1 MKIIA
6 AVDEKWGIGKGMNLL
21 FRISED
27 MEFFKEKTMGKTVVM
42 GRKTLESFPNAK
54 PLKNRKNVVLTTD
67 KNFKC
72 DGTEVVHDIKTIVEK
87 YGGDDTFVIGGGE
100 VYRQLLP
107 YCDSAYITKVFSDGN
122 ADVFIDNLD
131 ENEVWELGNVSE
143 KHVKN
148 GISFVFCTY
157 INKNPQSHFEQKTL

>member
-72 DGTEVVHDIKTIVEK
+72 DGTEIVHDIKTVIGK

-122 ADVFIDNLD
+122 ADVFIDDLD
-131 ENEVWELGNVSE
+131 KNEVWELGNVSE
-143 KHVKN
+143 KRVEN
-148 GISFVFCTY
+148 SISFVFCTY
-157 INKNPQSHFEQKTL
+157 INKNTQSHFEQKTL

>member
-72 DGTEVVHDIKTIVEK
+72 DGTEIVHGIKTIVEK

-100 VYRQLLP
+100 VYKQLLP
-107 YCDSAYITKVFSDGN
+107 Y
-122 ADVFIDNLD
+122 
-131 ENEVWELGNVSE
+131 SE
-143 KHVKN
+143 KYVEN
-148 GISFVFCTY
+148 GISFAFYTY

>member
-72 DGTEVVHDIKTIVEK
+72 DGTEIVHDIKTIIGK
-87 YGGDDTFVIGGGE
+87 YGGDDTFVLGGGE

-107 YCDSAYITKVFSDGN
+107 YCDSAYITLSTILIKMRCGSSVTCPKN
-122 ADVFIDNLD
+122 AL
-131 ENEVWELGNVSE
+131 
-143 KHVKN
+143 
-148 GISFVFCTY
+148 
-157 INKNPQSHFEQKTL
+157 KTAFRLCSALI

>member
-67 KNFKC
+67 
-72 DGTEVVHDIKTIVEK
+72 GTEIVHGIKTIVEK

-100 VYRQLLP
+100 VYKQLLP

-131 ENEVWELGNVSE
+131 ENEMWELGNVSE
-143 KHVKN
+143 KYVEN
-148 GISFVFCTY
+148 GISFAFYTY

>member
-54 PLKNRKNVVLTTD
+54 PLKI
-67 KNFKC
+67 
-72 DGTEVVHDIKTIVEK
+72 E
-87 YGGDDTFVIGGGE
+87 
-100 VYRQLLP
+100 
-107 YCDSAYITKVFSDGN
+107 
-122 ADVFIDNLD
+122 
-131 ENEVWELGNVSE
+131 
-143 KHVKN
+143 
-148 GISFVFCTY
+148 
-157 INKNPQSHFEQKTL
+157 KTLYLQPIKILSVTARRLFTI

>member
-54 PLKNRKNVVLTTD
+54 PLKKSKKMLYLQPT
-67 KNFKC
+67 K
-72 DGTEVVHDIKTIVEK
+72 IS
-87 YGGDDTFVIGGGE
+87 
-100 VYRQLLP
+100 
-107 YCDSAYITKVFSDGN
+107 SATVRRLFT
-122 ADVFIDNLD
+122 A
-131 ENEVWELGNVSE
+131 
-143 KHVKN
+143 
-148 GISFVFCTY
+148 
-157 INKNPQSHFEQKTL
+157 

>member
-67 KNFKC
+67 K
-72 DGTEVVHDIKTIVEK
+72 KTIIGK

-131 ENEVWELGNVSE
+131 KNEVWELGNVSE
-143 KHVKN
+143 KRVEN

>member
-1 MKIIA
+1 MLWAERRWRASLTQNRLKI
-6 AVDEKWGIGKGMNLL
+6 E
-21 FRISED
+21 
-27 MEFFKEKTMGKTVVM
+27 
-42 GRKTLESFPNAK
+42 
-54 PLKNRKNVVLTTD
+54 KNVVLTTD

-72 DGTEVVHDIKTIVEK
+72 DGTEIVHDIKTIIGK

-131 ENEVWELGNVSE
+131 KNEVWELGNVSE
-143 KHVKN
+143 K
-148 GISFVFCTY
+148 
-157 INKNPQSHFEQKTL
+157 PRLKTAFRLCSALI

>member
-1 MKIIA
+1 MNIIA
-6 AVDEKWGIGKGMNLL
+6 AVDKNWAIGKNNELL
-21 FRISED
+21 VRIPMDQKFFRE
-27 MEFFKEKTMGKTVVM
+27 TTTGKVVVM

-72 DGTEVVHDIKTIVEK
+72 DGAEIIHDIKTIVEK

-131 ENEVWELGNVSE
+131 KNEVWELSNVSE
-143 KHVKN
+143 KRVEN

>member
-6 AVDEKWGIGKGMNLL
+6 AVDEKWGIGRGMNLL
-21 FRISED
+21 FRFSQD
-27 MEFFKEKTMGKTVVM
+27 MAFFKEKTMGKTVVM

-72 DGTEVVHDIKTIVEK
+72 DGTEIVHGIKTIVEK

-100 VYRQLLP
+100 VYKQLFAVLRQRVYNKGVFPTAMPMSLSTILMKMRCGSSVMCP
-107 YCDSAYITKVFSDGN
+107 KNTLKTAFRLCSALI
-122 ADVFIDNLD
+122 
-131 ENEVWELGNVSE
+131 
-143 KHVKN
+143 
-148 GISFVFCTY
+148 
-157 INKNPQSHFEQKTL
+157 

>member
-72 DGTEVVHDIKTIVEK
+72 DGTEIVHDIKTIIGK

-122 ADVFIDNLD
+122 ADVFIVKFNFNKTFKQADIFNTARTFGSFYDSTLFRCNL
-131 ENEVWELGNVSE
+131 
-143 KHVKN
+143 
-148 GISFVFCTY
+148 
-157 INKNPQSHFEQKTL
+157 

>member
-87 YGGDDTFVIGGGE
+87 YGGDDTF
-100 VYRQLLP
+100 
-107 YCDSAYITKVFSDGN
+107 
-122 ADVFIDNLD
+122 IDNLD

-143 KHVKN
+143 KHVEN
-148 GISFVFCTY
+148 GISFVFCAY

>member
-21 FRISED
+21 FRFSQD
-27 MEFFKEKTMGKTVVM
+27 MAFFKEKTMGKTVVM

-54 PLKNRKNVVLTTD
+54 PLKNLKNVVLTTD

-72 DGTEVVHDIKTIVEK
+72 DGTEIVHGIKTIVEK

-100 VYRQLLP
+100 VYKQLLP

-131 ENEVWELGNVSE
+131 ENEMWELGNVSE
-143 KHVKN
+143 KYVEN
-148 GISFVFCTY
+148 GISFAFYTY

>member
-72 DGTEVVHDIKTIVEK
+72 DGTEIVHDIKTIIGK

-100 VYRQLLP
+100 V
-107 YCDSAYITKVFSDGN
+107 DSAYITKVFSDGN

-131 ENEVWELGNVSE
+131 KNEVWELGNVSE
-143 KHVKN
+143 KRVEN

>member
-1 MKIIA
+1 MNIIA
-6 AVDEKWGIGKGMNLL
+6 AVDKNWAIGKNNELL
-21 FRISED
+21 VRIPMDQKFFRD
-27 MEFFKEKTMGKTVVM
+27 TTTGKVVVM

-72 DGTEVVHDIKTIVEK
+72 DGTEIVHGIKTIVEK

-100 VYRQLLP
+100 VYKQLLP

-143 KHVKN
+143 KHVEN

>member
-54 PLKNRKNVVLTTD
+54 PL
-67 KNFKC
+67 
-72 DGTEVVHDIKTIVEK
+72 
-87 YGGDDTFVIGGGE
+87 
-100 VYRQLLP
+100 
-107 YCDSAYITKVFSDGN
+107 
-122 ADVFIDNLD
+122 
-131 ENEVWELGNVSE
+131 NVSE
-143 KHVKN
+143 KHVEN
-148 GISFVFCTY
+148 GISFVFCAY

>member
-1 MKIIA
+1 MNLIA
-6 AVDEKWGIGKGMNLL
+6 AADQAWGIGRDGGLL
-21 FRISED
+21 THLPGDMKYFRE
-27 MEFFKEKTMGKTVVM
+27 TTRGHVVVM
-42 GRKTLESFPNAK
+42 GRKTLESFPGGK
-54 PLKNRKNVVLTTD
+54 PLKNRVNVVLTTD

-131 ENEVWELGNVSE
+131 KNEVWELGNVSE
-143 KHVKN
+143 KYVEK

>member
-27 MEFFKEKTMGKTVVM
+27 MEFFKEKPMGKTVVM

-107 YCDSAYITKVFSDGN
+107 YCDSAYITKLRYFR
-122 ADVFIDNLD
+122 F
-131 ENEVWELGNVSE
+131 
-143 KHVKN
+143 
-148 GISFVFCTY
+148 
-157 INKNPQSHFEQKTL
+157 

>member
-27 MEFFKEKTMGKTVVM
+27 MEFFKEKTMGKPVVM

-72 DGTEVVHDIKTIVEK
+72 DGTEIVHGIKTIVEK

-100 VYRQLLP
+100 VYKQLLP
-107 YCDSAYITKVFSDGN
+107 YCDSAYITKVFSTAMPMSLSTILMKMRCGSS
-122 ADVFIDNLD
+122 VMCP
-131 ENEVWELGNVSE
+131 
-143 KHVKN
+143 KN
-148 GISFVFCTY
+148 TL
-157 INKNPQSHFEQKTL
+157 KTAFRLCSALI

>member
-1 MKIIA
+1 MTA
-6 AVDEKWGIGKGMNLL
+6 
-21 FRISED
+21 R
-27 MEFFKEKTMGKTVVM
+27 
-42 GRKTLESFPNAK
+42 
-54 PLKNRKNVVLTTD
+54 
-67 KNFKC
+67 
-72 DGTEVVHDIKTIVEK
+72 TIVEK

-143 KHVKN
+143 KHVEN
-148 GISFVFCTY
+148 GISFVFCAY

>member
-72 DGTEVVHDIKTIVEK
+72 DGTEIVHDIKTIIGK
-87 YGGDDTFVIGGGE
+87 Y
-100 VYRQLLP
+100 
-107 YCDSAYITKVFSDGN
+107 DS
-122 ADVFIDNLD
+122 
-131 ENEVWELGNVSE
+131 
-143 KHVKN
+143 
-148 GISFVFCTY
+148 FCRTVTVR
-157 INKNPQSHFEQKTL
+157 I

>member
-67 KNFKC
+67 QKFQVRRYGDCSRHKNDC
-72 DGTEVVHDIKTIVEK
+72 
-87 YGGDDTFVIGGGE
+87 
-100 VYRQLLP
+100 R
-107 YCDSAYITKVFSDGN
+107 KVRR
-122 ADVFIDNLD
+122 
-131 ENEVWELGNVSE
+131 
-143 KHVKN
+143 
-148 GISFVFCTY
+148 
-157 INKNPQSHFEQKTL
+157 

>member
-72 DGTEVVHDIKTIVEK
+72 DGTEIVHDIKTIIGK
-87 YGGDDTFVIGGGE
+87 YGRPAPDNAHCATF
-100 VYRQLLP
+100 QCP
-107 YCDSAYITKVFSDGN
+107 YTAARSRRT
-122 ADVFIDNLD
+122 
-131 ENEVWELGNVSE
+131 
-143 KHVKN
+143 
-148 GISFVFCTY
+148 
-157 INKNPQSHFEQKTL
+157 